1 MVHYRENFP
10 EPEVY
15 SLAKRHRKLL
25 TRLDPVGLN
34 RYQITENDAV
44 KVEQYIGI
52 IQGNFLKLGIQT
64 TWQDIVHFAGPY
76 GTAILI
82 HEVVE
87 IRALEARGLRPLRR
101 KMSSLRQLLAQHI
114 DAHVIALYEEHRY
127 LQEVI
132 NRLYGQTF
140 EVATIVAANCIQSD
154 LERFLES
161 DIGVFI
167 LKENRINEVSRI
179 LDRLKGE

>member
-1 MVHYRENFP
+1 MARRHREL
-10 EPEVY
+10 
-15 SLAKRHRKLL
+15 LAK
-25 TRLDPVGLN
+25 LDPVGLN
-34 RYQITENDAV
+34 RYQITENDAA

-52 IQGNFLKLGIQT
+52 LQEDFSKLGVET
-64 TWQDIVHFAGPY
+64 TWENIVHFAGPY

-87 IRALEARGLRPLRR
+87 IRELEARGLRPLRR
-101 KMSSLRQLLAQHI
+101 KRSSLRQLLAQNS

-140 EVATIVAANCIQSD
+140 EVATLVGANCIDSD

-167 LKENRINEVSRI
+167 LEADRISEAGRI
-179 LDRLKGE
+179 LARLKGEVSDEI

>member
-1 MVHYRENFP
+1 M
-10 EPEVY
+10 
-15 SLAKRHRKLL
+15 AKRHQEIL
-25 TRLDPVGLN
+25 TTLDPIGLN
-34 RYQITENDAV
+34 RYQITENDVA

-52 IQGNFLKLGIQT
+52 IQADFLRQDVET
-64 TWQDIVHFAGPY
+64 TWQNIIRFAGPY

-87 IRALEARGLRPLRR
+87 IRELEARGLRPLRR
-101 KMSSLRQLLAQHI
+101 KMSSLRQLLTHHV
-114 DAHVIALYEEHRY
+114 DAHVMGLYEEHRY

-140 EVATIVAANCIQSD
+140 EVATLVGANCIPSD

-161 DIGVFI
+161 DIGLFI
-167 LKENRINEVSRI
+167 LEDDRINEASHI
-179 LDRLKGE
+179 LARLKGEASDED